1 MKLVYSLTKRAQ
13 AHARVACAIAQQFMT
28 VGCALLLFA
37 PIVPAHAQLLWVD
50 GAPLLGPCSSFD
62 VSRREYQQRLLANR
76 HSDNRF
82 FDFQEMVIET
92 IEFERIDVFDESN
105 PDENNA
111 LYKLVNSLNM
121 RTREATLRPQLQ
133 FSEGDILDPAAV
145 AEAERNLRA
154 RSYLSD
160 AYIMPVAVCANKVH
174 LVVVTKDAWTTQPI
188 VSGSREGGETKS
200 RIGLVEGNFLGSGS
214 EISVVLTKDDQR
226 SSVAYRFEKDYILG
240 QPLSLGFGFSDN
252 SDGYARSFRFAKPFY
267 TDATVSSFEFSIDR
281 NRARV
286 TTEQNEVK
294 VASYDVESHEQTV
307 YAAFQQRLDAG
318 SVSRIYAGI
327 TQRHEGYE
335 NFSGTAALSPGQLD
349 DLSFPW
355 LALEHQSTD
364 YVVMKNINYI
374 ESVEDLR
381 IGAYWLASLGYSP
394 KKTNHRAAIVG
405 SGSYKQLFSLPHALF
420 SVASSVDVI
429 RYQEND
435 RVLDD
440 QNTTYYSAKLT
451 ADYRWLLD
459 DRQRLVAIGSY
470 RQSRVA
476 GIHDALSL
484 GGAEL
489 VRGYPADYVLGNK
502 AYGGS
507 FEYRYHTDWH
517 LLNIVRVGWVG
528 YVDVAVL
535 HNDHFAIENGG
546 YDGELLSNVGVG
558 LRIMSSKTHVSNIV
572 HIDFAAPTGYKK
584 DAGNYQILL
593 RAEQRF

>member
-1 MKLVYSLTKRAQ
+1 MNLVYNLTERAQ
-13 AHARVACAIAQQFMT
+13 VYPCAARVIAKQCMLL
-28 VGCALLLFA
+28 GSILLLYA
-37 PIVPAHAQLLWVD
+37 PTVSVYAQMLWV
-50 GAPLLGPCSSFD
+50 AEVPLLSPCSSFD
-62 VSRREYQQRLLANR
+62 VSRQEYQQRLLANR

-82 FDFQEMVIET
+82 YDFQEMVIET
-92 IEFERIDVFDESN
+92 IEFDRVDVFDASN

-111 LYKLVNSLNM
+111 LYGLVNSLNM
-121 RTREATLRPQLQ
+121 RTRESTLRPQLQ
-133 FSEGDILDPAAV
+133 FSEGDVLDPAAV

-160 AYIMPVAVCANKVH
+160 AYIMPVAACANKVH
-174 LVVVTKDAWTTQPI
+174 LLVVTKDAWTTQPI

-200 RIGLVEGNFLGSGS
+200 RVGLVEGNFLGSGS
-214 EISVVLTKDDQR
+214 EISVVLTKDDDR
-226 SSVAYRFEKDYILG
+226 SSVAYRFEKDYLLG
-240 QPLSLGFGFSDN
+240 QPLSLSFGLSDN

-267 TDATVSSFEFSIDR
+267 TDATVSSFEFSVDR

-286 TTEQNEVK
+286 TTEQNDVK
-294 VASYDVESHEQTV
+294 VAAYDVEAHEQTV
-307 YAAFQQRLDAG
+307 YAAFQQRFDAG
-318 SVSRIYAGI
+318 SVSRIYAGV
-327 TQRHEGYE
+327 TQRHESYE
-335 NFSGTAALSPGQLD
+335 DFSGTAALSPDRLD

-374 ESVEDLR
+374 ESIEDLR

-394 KKTNHRAAIVG
+394 KKNNQRAAVVG
-405 SGSYKQLFSLPHALF
+405 SGSYKQLFSLPRALF
-420 SVASSVDVI
+420 SIMSSVDVI
-429 RYQEND
+429 RYEEND
-435 RVLDD
+435 SVLGD
-440 QNTTYYSAKLT
+440 QNSTYYSALLT

-459 DRQRLVAIGSY
+459 DRQRFVAIGSY
-470 RQSRVA
+470 RQNRVA

-484 GGAEL
+484 GGAAL

-502 AYGGS
+502 VYGGS

-517 LLNIVRVGWVG
+517 LLNIIRVGWVG

-535 HNDHFAIENGG
+535 HNNHFVIDNGG
-546 YDGELLSNVGVG
+546 YDGEFLSNAGVG

-584 DAGNYQILL
+584 DAGNYQVLL